1 MVETTDA
8 ERETQTIEAE
18 LPAALIRRAER
29 IADDDR
35 GFRPDLSRDEALA
48 ALAQRG
54 ATDYEEALGLRQTVE
69 LDDGTIDA
77 QGVVDEAIGG
87 GADD

>member
-29 IADDDR
+29 IADDR
-35 GFRPDLSRDEALA
+35 GYRPDLTRDEALA
-48 ALAQRG
+48 TLAQRG

-77 QGVVDEAIGG
+77 QGVVDEALDGEV
-87 GADD
+87 